1 MEIRFTKYAGK
12 QHVIKYIRDNGT
24 ETWMYCDDFF
34 IRHDLSHYALE
45 KILGYATAFNGM
57 LNAGMDIHDFEDKEK
72 RAKMN
77 VTAEAWYAENLANL
91 FLIEIAQ
98 GNFDDFNQV
107 QQAAFVSFHHQYP
120 PVTLADDQINAVRDH
135 LVELLEKW
143 TALPAGETLALTFRL

>member
-1 MEIRFTKYAGK
+1 MQIRFTKYSGK

-45 KILGYATAFNGM
+45 KILGYKTAFNGM

-72 RAKMN
+72 RAKMT

-98 GNFDDFNQV
+98 GPFSDFNQV
-107 QQAAFVSFHHQYP
+107 QQTAFLSFQHQYP
-120 PVTLADDQINAVRDH
+120 PITLAEHQIKAVRDY
-135 LVELLEKW
+135 LTGLLELWK
-143 TALPAGETLALTFRL
+143 TLPSGETLALTFPL